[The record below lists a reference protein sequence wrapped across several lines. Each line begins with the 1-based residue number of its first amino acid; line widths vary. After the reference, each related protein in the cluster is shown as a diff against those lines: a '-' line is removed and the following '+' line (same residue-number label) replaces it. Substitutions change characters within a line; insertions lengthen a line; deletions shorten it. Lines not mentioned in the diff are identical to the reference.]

1 MTEFQQLAGENKTE
15 IKVKGSRFIAHAS
28 AARNRDAAESYIVNI
43 SKQFFDA
50 THNCFAYRIGT
61 GDSELTRFNDDGEPS
76 GTAGKPIL
84 QTLESFRLTNSVV
97 IVTRYF
103 GGTKLGTGGLVRA
116 YSSAAK
122 TVLEKAKI
130 RVIQITDTI
139 KVSFPYELSNAIQT
153 VLANYPTLKQHAEYD
168 VKVTAVLKIRK
179 DFTQQFIR
187 ELKDK
192 TAGKATIEVI

>member
-15 IKVKGSRFIAHAS
+15 IKVKGSRFIAHAT
-28 AARNRDAAESYIVNI
+28 AARDRDAAESYIDHI
-43 SKQFFDA
+43 SKRFFDA

-61 GDSELTRFNDDGEPS
+61 GDSVLTRFNDDGEPS

-84 QTLESFRLTNSVV
+84 QTLESLQLTHSVV

-116 YSSAAK
+116 YSNAAK
-122 TVLEKAKI
+122 TVLENAKI
-130 RVIQITDTI
+130 RVIQITDT
-139 KVSFPYELSNAIQT
+139 VRVCYPYELSNAIQA
-153 VLANYPTLKQHAEYD
+153 VLANYPTIKQKAEYD
-168 VKVTAVLKIRK
+168 VNVTTVLKIRK

-192 TAGKATIEVI
+192 TAGKAFIEVI

>member
-1 MTEFQQLAGENKTE
+1 MIEFQQLAGEYNTE

-28 AARNRDAAESYIVNI
+28 AAADRDAAESYIGQI

-84 QTLESFRLTNSVV
+84 QTLESFQLTHSVV

-116 YSSAAK
+116 DSSAAK
-122 TVLEKAKI
+122 AVLEKAKI
-130 RVIQITDTI
+130 RVIQITDTLKI
-139 KVSFPYELSNAIQT
+139 CYPYELSNAIQA
-153 VLANYPTLKQHAEYD
+153 VLANYPTIKQNTEYD
-168 VKVTAVLKIRK
+168 VDVTAVLKIRK
-179 DFTQQFIR
+179 DFTDRFIR

-192 TAGKATIEVI
+192 TAGKAIIEVI